1 MQINCLRN
9 DILSMCLDDVIAVYV
24 VRQTEAGTQVV
35 LSLKE
40 DGDLRD
46 VRAAIKQI
54 AIRAAE
60 DAKDCDHARVG

>member
-1 MQINCLRN
+1 MRVNCLRN
-9 DILSMCLDDVIAVYV
+9 DILSMSLDDVIAVYV

-40 DGDLRD
+40 DGNLRD

-54 AIRAAE
+54 SIRAAE
-60 DAKDCDHARVG
+60 DAKDRDNARVG